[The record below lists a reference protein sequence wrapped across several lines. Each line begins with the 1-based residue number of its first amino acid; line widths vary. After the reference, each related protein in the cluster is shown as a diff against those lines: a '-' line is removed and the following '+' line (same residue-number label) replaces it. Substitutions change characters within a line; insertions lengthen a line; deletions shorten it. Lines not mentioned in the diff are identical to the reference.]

1 MEAIIDFFTVTP
13 ADSLAY
19 LLVFGVFFVA
29 IGWLGEVYAVFKR
42 LRYLTSESTRGL
54 FTWQTGIWMPVRL
67 FVIIILPQVLFQF
80 FTEVVKFG

>member
-1 MEAIIDFFTVTP
+1 MEAIINFFTVTP
-13 ADSLAY
+13 SGSLVY
-19 LLVFGVFFVA
+19 LLVFGVIFVA
-29 IGWLGEVYAVFKR
+29 LGWLNEVYAVFKR

-54 FTWQTGIWMPVRL
+54 FTWQTAAWMPVRL